1 MDLRYKAL
9 IFDLFGTL
17 VDVFSMNAHDAA
29 VVAMAD
35 ILRIP
40 LSDFSPLWGNGTYTQ
55 RSNGTF
61 TSIEENLTYICRD
74 LKIPIDKQRIQ
85 QAADVRYE
93 FTRGALKP
101 KPDTLK
107 LLTLLKQEGYRTG
120 LVSNCAPDVPHLW
133 HTTPLAELIDVPVFS
148 CEVKI
153 KKPDPRIYHLA
164 CERLRVTPEACLYVG
179 DGSDRELTGAK
190 KVGLSPVLVLTS
202 LVDAYDAQRLDVDTW
217 KGRIVQSLND
227 IPTLL
232 SLR

>member
-35 ILRIP
+35 ILQIP
-40 LSDFSPLWGNGTYTQ
+40 LSDFSPLWGDGTYTQ

-61 TSIEENLTYICRD
+61 TSIEENLAYICRH
-74 LKIPIDKQRIQ
+74 LKISPDEQRIQ

-101 KPDTLK
+101 KPGALE
-107 LLTLLKQEGYRTG
+107 LLTLLKQEGYCTG
-120 LVSNCAPDVPHLW
+120 LVSNCAPDVPYLW

-153 KKPDPRIYHLA
+153 KKPDPRIYRLA
-164 CERLRVTPEACLYVG
+164 CERLRIAPEACLYIG

-202 LVDAYDAQRLDVDTW
+202 LVDAYDVQRLDVDAW
-217 KGRIVQSLND
+217 QGRIVQSLNT

-232 SLR
+232 